1 MDATLAFRRAIE
13 LMQAKVPVHA
23 TLGNSVLQH
32 VSPVDPRVAE
42 GLSRQPREPSA
53 MTQQEMQELLEEET
67 RRNLTDPYQCLLMDV
82 KKMHRKGNFKAT
94 QGETIVQRVREL
106 SLPETR
112 ALDLSKLTLYDNFT
126 ELLAPYL
133 SSKSCRLTALNLS
146 GTQIGVQGTIALAQ
160 AMNPALQTL
169 QLSASAIPVATARTD
184 AKTARSMT
192 LRGQQYNHLDAA
204 VIGVLCER
212 NRKIERLDV
221 SENKLTGPRTNNF
234 QGLGALMKALLRCT
248 QLKHIKLGPCLFF
261 SA

>member
-1 MDATLAFRRAIE
+1 
-13 LMQAKVPVHA
+13 MQAKNPVRA
-23 TLGNSVLQH
+23 TVGNSVLQH

-53 MTQQEMQELLEEET
+53 TTQQEMQELLEEET

-94 QGETIVQRVREL
+94 QGEAIVQRIRDL

-112 ALDLSKLTLYDNFT
+112 TLNLSKMTLFDNFT

-133 SSKSCRLTALNLS
+133 SSKICRLTAVDLS
-146 GTQIGVQGTIALAQ
+146 GTQIGVQGTIAIAQ
-160 AMNPALQTL
+160 AINTTLQSL
-169 QLSASAIPVATARTD
+169 QLSASAIPVAVATAE
-184 AKTARSMT
+184 AKMTRSIS
-192 LRGQQYNHLDAA
+192 LSDQQYNHLDAA

-221 SENKLTGPRTNNF
+221 SKNRLTGSRTNNF
-234 QGLGALMKALLRCT
+234 HGLSILMKALLRCT
-248 QLKHIKLGPCLFF
+248 QLKHIKLVF
-261 SA
+261 SGALGSGWS